1 MVDPMKIKYINSI
14 PMKFSKS
21 TKFISN
27 FDWDKKNKIINKH
40 EKNHH
45 TYITCKELFIKK
57 KKIKEC
63 REYYFFKKQIKKNGE
78 YKNCKNNKDVVIYLQ
93 NLKNLFK
100 SIKKS
105 GIKNNIN
112 NNCEFMID
120 KNFNLVKINSG
131 NHRFSISRLL
141 KLSKI
146 PAEVKVIHAKCLEK
160 NTTSKNTIKKL
171 NNILKFVENKYK

>member
-57 KKIKEC
+57 KKS
-63 REYYFFKKQIKKNGE
+63 KNAE
-78 YKNCKNNKDVVIYLQ
+78 NTIF
-93 NLKNLFK
+93 LKNK
-100 SIKKS
+100 
-105 GIKNNIN
+105 
-112 NNCEFMID
+112 
-120 KNFNLVKINSG
+120 
-131 NHRFSISRLL
+131 
-141 KLSKI
+141 
-146 PAEVKVIHAKCLEK
+146 
-160 NTTSKNTIKKL
+160 
-171 NNILKFVENKYK
+171 